1 MADRGSAVLWWSL
14 PRIVM
19 NPPLV
24 DTRPPHWTP
33 LPSPSPAHPS
43 RLSQNRVELPVTSLF
58 MADSGPI
65 HVSIN
70 DPISILKTL
79 CQYIGLRVPFCICN
93 ILLIASEAE
102 CFSYVYSSF
111 LSFLWVSVYRC
122 SFSHNVFWLHFC
134 WKRSLV
140 KRWALCLS
148 HTYIVYLSI

>member
-1 MADRGSAVLWWSL
+1 MADSGSAVLWWSL
-14 PRIVM
+14 PRIIM

-79 CQYIGLRVPFCICN
+79 CQYIGWECHFVFVTFCW
-93 ILLIASEAE
+93 LLVRLSA
-102 CFSYVYSSF
+102 F
-111 LSFLWVSVYRC
+111 LTCIHHFCSFLWVSVYRC